1 MGYYDLGKIL
11 NDYEC
16 FFLKK
21 EIIQQESIGEF
32 ILETDNRYYTNSVA
46 GINPTS
52 WYLLNRFL
60 ELAAYTADK
69 TLQIANPYT
78 RVYKNGS
85 SLNPHIDREGLDWTI
100 SVCIFSNI
108 ENEWPLKIKNIDD
121 SVIESPT
128 IQGYASLVNGRE
140 LEHWRDPLECDDR
153 QMVIQT
159 FLHYT
164 EIK

>member
-1 MGYYDLGKIL
+1 MQYYDLGKIL

-16 FFLKK
+16 YFLKK
-21 EIIQQESIGEF
+21 EIIEEESIGKF
-32 ILETDNRYYTNSVA
+32 ILETDTKYYKNSV
-46 GINPTS
+46 GGVNPTS

-60 ELAAYTADK
+60 ELASITSGK

-78 RVYKNGS
+78 RVYKKES
-85 SLNPHIDREGLDWTI
+85 FLTPHIDREGLDWTI
-100 SVCIFSNI
+100 SICIYSDLQF
-108 ENEWPLKIKNIDD
+108 EWPLKIKNSDNTI
-121 SVIESPT
+121 IEAPT
-128 IQGYASLVNGRE
+128 LLGVASLVNGRE
-140 LEHWRDPLECDDR
+140 LEHWRDPLECNEN